1 MRVSALTI
9 IHNRADLFAE
19 TIRSVLGQSYP
30 VHELVVIDDGS
41 TEDVK
46 AVTDSF
52 NDPRIVYVYVPRIG
66 VISRLR
72 NLALSKSTGE
82 VAAFID
88 SDDLWHADKIRLQ
101 VEAMQAQHAD
111 LVFSDCQLFDAK
123 GPVGPTVAHNLYGR
137 KVDVFTELTEHNQSL
152 AFGTNL
158 FFKKHINGQPVQF
171 DERLFVGEHDLITRL
186 SATCKN
192 VFIPQVLNYIRRH
205 DRNTSVAHSRLD
217 LIGPLEYN
225 RTLDKLRASGLI
237 SAKLYSRIKAANYSK
252 AAGYYLHAKN
262 SRKSRLYL
270 CAALRLDWRWYYVR
284 ILLKT
289 YLH

>member
-19 TIRSVLGQSYP
+19 TIRSVLQQSYP

-72 NLALSKSTGE
+72 NLALSKSSGE

-88 SDDLWHADKIRLQ
+88 SDDLWHKDKIRLH
-101 VEAMQAQHAD
+101 VEAMQLQQAE
-111 LVFSDCQLFDAK
+111 LVFSDCQLFNDK
-123 GPVGPTVAHNLYGR
+123 GPVGPTVAEKLYGR
-137 KVDVFTELTEHNQSL
+137 EVDVFKELTEHNQSL
-152 AFGTNL
+152 AFGSNL
-158 FFKKHINGQPVQF
+158 FFKKLSKGLPVQF

-186 SATCKN
+186 SATYRCA
-192 VFIPQVLNYIRRH
+192 FIPQVLNYIRRH

-225 RTLDKLRASGLI
+225 RTLDKLKASQLI
-237 SAKLYSRIKAANYSK
+237 TEKLYSRIKALNYSK
-252 AAGYYLHAKN
+252 AAGYYLYVKN
-262 SRKSRLYL
+262 YRKSRRYL
-270 CAALRLDWRWYYVR
+270 CAALGLNFRWYYAR

-289 YLH
+289 LR